1 MSVRNDALSHERKQN
16 IAREFGFCSTAFLH
30 EAASPKEPRKVE
42 IFTPNEELPYS
53 AEAVLGTALYI
64 YQKLEIEDATLSDPQ
79 TTKGG
84 HSHISS
90 CMLQTKAGIIPT
102 QFDADRSVAVVEVP
116 HDIHIHGRET
126 PTDEI
131 LAVQRN
137 LFTSPDR
144 DRMKASYPI
153 VSLEQGQTFTL
164 VDFTTCPSLMSQ
176 LEVGE
181 APDPYMD
188 AGWRVALG
196 EDGERYTFCGC
207 MYFIQL
213 QTDFTEEPQITRLQ
227 ARMITNGVEEAVTP
241 SGICAL
247 AAYLALQR
255 GDKSGR
261 YVFAIEQGVEIGRRS
276 QLLVEVRLNAK
287 GTKVSRLILSGRA
300 AFITEGKLL

>member
-1 MSVRNDALSHERKQN
+1 MSVRNDALSQERKQN

-30 EAASPKEPRKVE
+30 EAPSPDQPRKVE

-64 YQKLEIEDATLSDPQ
+64 FQKLEIEDLTLSDPQ
-79 TTKGG
+79 TTKKNG
-84 HSHISS
+84 HISS

-102 QFDADRSVAVVEVP
+102 QFDAERQVAVVEVP
-116 HDIHIHGRET
+116 HNIHIHGRET
-126 PTDEI
+126 PADEI
-131 LAVQRN
+131 LAVQRQ
-137 LFTSPDR
+137 LMTHPDH
-144 DRMKASYPI
+144 DKMKASYPI

-164 VDFTTCPSLMSQ
+164 VDFTTCPTLLSQ

-207 MYFIQL
+207 MYFLQL
-213 QTDFTEEPQITRLQ
+213 QTDFTEEPHVTRLQ

-247 AAYLALQR
+247 AAYLALQK
-255 GDKSGR
+255 GDRSGR
-261 YVFAIEQGVEIGRRS
+261 YVYAIEQGIEIGRRS
-276 QLLVEVRLNAK
+276 QLCVEVRLNAK